1 MALRPQLHSPAVQWA
16 INRIG
21 RGSSDGGRSVDNPMR
36 QKIPCVAGA
45 PGFQSSL
52 MSRTKRGQQKS
63 GLLPRPRK
71 NRCFVGV
78 APVASS
84 CAHASGESAQAARK
98 KSGSGVT
105 VAYRIDG
112 TPRRANGPP
121 PQAGHFH
128 FQPTPA
134 LMPHSLPLVDTP
146 APHDIFPSSD
156 SALKVSATAL

>member
-1 MALRPQLHSPAVQWA
+1 M
-16 INRIG
+16 
-21 RGSSDGGRSVDNPMR
+21 
-36 QKIPCVAGA
+36 
-45 PGFQSSL
+45 
-52 MSRTKRGQQKS
+52 
-63 GLLPRPRK
+63 
-71 NRCFVGV
+71 
-78 APVASS
+78 ASS
-84 CAHASGESAQAARK
+84 YAHASGESAQAARK

-112 TPRRANGPP
+112 TPRRADGPP